1 MKRVIAVGLALGMV
15 LTSGAADHPW
25 SGKKVVFLGDS
36 ITDPAQIKRHDRHV
50 YWEFLEKD
58 CGIEPHVYAVSGYQ
72 WDRISPMAQRMQTEM
87 TNSVDAIL
95 ILLGTNDYNSG
106 VPLGEWYETEE
117 RDVNRRGVTIRQP
130 HRAFAKNMGT
140 VRGRIN
146 TVMEY
151 LKRNFPDQQIV
162 LMTPLHRGK
171 AGTGADAIP
180 DESYPNAT
188 GAYFDAYVEDV
199 REAGR
204 IWSVPVLDLYAEGG
218 FMPLYGEYARY
229 FKDADED
236 MRHIGKIGHTR
247 VAQVILRW
255 MLSHPSSSV
264 TMTPPLARAR
274 SLRSDPRSLSA
285 PITSLM
291 RSSSL
296 SFLLMMFVYVFRS
309 APPPRAAAPRPQRC
323 RSMWLWE

>member
-1 MKRVIAVGLALGMV
+1 MKKRVVAMGLALGMA
-15 LTSGAADHPW
+15 LASGAADHPW

-72 WDRISPMAQRMQTEM
+72 WLNIYPMAQRMQTEM

-117 RDVNRRGVTIRQP
+117 KDVNRRGVTIRLP

-162 LMTPLHRGK
+162 LMTPLHRGY
-171 AGTGADAIP
+171 ANFGSSNVQPPENVPNVLGLYV
-180 DESYPNAT
+180 ESY
-188 GAYFDAYVEDV
+188 VQV
-199 REAGR
+199 IREAAD
-204 IWSVPVLDLYAEGG
+204 IWSVPLVDLYRDAGLFPCDPAYAKYFADGG
-218 FMPLYGEYARY
+218 VDGKDNLHPNTLGHRRLAKVIGERLRTIPPD
-229 FKDADED
+229 FK
-236 MRHIGKIGHTR
+236 
-247 VAQVILRW
+247 
-255 MLSHPSSSV
+255 
-264 TMTPPLARAR
+264 
-274 SLRSDPRSLSA
+274 
-285 PITSLM
+285 
-291 RSSSL
+291 
-296 SFLLMMFVYVFRS
+296 
-309 APPPRAAAPRPQRC
+309 
-323 RSMWLWE
+323 